1 MILGEWYM
9 EIWKDI
15 KGYEGCYQVSNMGRI
30 KSLSRKVWNGKNY
43 FWTSERILRPGID
56 RDGYFLV
63 NLSKNGKAKTEKVH
77 RLVAKTFI
85 PNPKNKEAVNHIDED
100 PSNNKLENLEWA
112 TVSENNNHGW
122 HNKRSSKSRSKPIIQ
137 LNLDGE
143 FLQEYQSATIAAQ
156 KLEMCRIS
164 ISNCLN
170 GRTSTAGGYKW
181 RYKI

>member
-9 EIWKDI
+9 EIWKNI
-15 KGYEGCYQVSNMGRI
+15 QGYEGRYQVSNMGRI
-30 KSLSRKVWNGKNY
+30 KSLSRKVWNGKTY

-56 RDGYFLV
+56 RDGYRLV

-85 PNPKNKEAVNHIDED
+85 PNPENKEAVNHIDED

-122 HNKRSSKSRSKPIIQ
+122 HNKRSSKSRSKPILQ

-143 FLQEYQSATIAAQ
+143 CLQEYKSATIAAQ
-156 KLEMCRIS
+156 KLEMCRVS

-181 RYKI
+181 RYKV